1 MCGNNG
7 LVQAH
12 RHKRENPGC
21 GDQLPHHTTWSV
33 EALRDELRGIDKAH
47 SAARDIC
54 FTIFYSPSNEELVR
68 RSIRSAQLGRPL
80 KAVQEREREKG
91 SPRLYNQVLH
101 LRNPRSVE
109 QMLRR
114 GHTLLYSVTTCYLAE
129 SALYLVGRPIK
140 CG

>member
-1 MCGNNG
+1 MSSSKNPAQESAAPSLSPASQRISSMEDAAMCGNNG

-80 KAVQEREREKG
+80 KA
-91 SPRLYNQVLH
+91 
-101 LRNPRSVE
+101 
-109 QMLRR
+109 
-114 GHTLLYSVTTCYLAE
+114 
-129 SALYLVGRPIK
+129 
-140 CG
+140 